1 MQPRETTLAFLAR
14 AVLIRRAVS
23 TNSRPG
29 KSCSK
34 FHARHAHTHTH
45 TRTGIKSHKF
55 GVASIGEF
63 QHMITDFQYWVRP
76 LTYKGNRG
84 KVKA

>member
-29 KSCSK
+29 ESCRK
-34 FHARHAHTHTH
+34 FQARHAHTHTH
-45 TRTGIKSHKF
+45 TRTGIKSHKY
-55 GVASIGEF
+55 GGGKYGEF
-63 QHMITDFQYWVRP
+63 QHMITCFQYWVRP
-76 LTYKGNRG
+76 LT
-84 KVKA
+84 